1 MIPPLVSLG
10 GEEELQSKAL
20 EVEQQQL
27 GPQQQVKQ
35 QREVE
40 QQLLEVAHLNLQS
53 SQWLSL
59 SLLQH
64 LLALKGARSLSIQ

>member
-35 QREVE
+35 QKEVE
-40 QQLLEVAHLNLQS
+40 QQLLEVAH
-53 SQWLSL
+53 
-59 SLLQH
+59 
-64 LLALKGARSLSIQ
+64 